1 MTSTADTLHLHRRLD
16 ELHLKIDLLLK
27 ANEGQEKTQWIN
39 CKEACELLSI
49 SDSNLMSL
57 IAAGTIKGDAIRNV
71 GTVKRIR
78 YRFNSDLL
86 MSQYLS
92 RCCPN

>member
-1 MTSTADTLHLHRRLD
+1 MPSNTDTLHLHRRLD

-39 CKEACELLSI
+39 RKEACELLNI

-71 GTVKRIR
+71 GTTKRIR
-78 YRFNSDLL
+78 YRFDSNLL
-86 MSQYLS
+86 KNQYFS
-92 RCCPN
+92 RA

>member
-1 MTSTADTLHLHRRLD
+1 MSSNTDTLHLHRRLD
-16 ELHLKIDLLLK
+16 DLLVKIDLLLK
-27 ANEGQEKTQWIN
+27 SNEGQQATQWIN
-39 CKEACELLSI
+39 RKQACELLDI
-49 SDSNLMSL
+49 SDSSLMNL
-57 IAAGTIKGDAIRNV
+57 IARGTIKGDAIRNV

-86 MSQYLS
+86 KIQYFS